1 MDPFSPLVRDAT
13 HHDFAQ
19 ILALNAESVHFL
31 SPLTSERLAELHR
44 ESAYHRV
51 VATDKSV
58 SGFLLAL
65 REGCTYDSPNY
76 QWFAARYE
84 KFLYIDRI
92 VICGVHQGQGIGQH
106 LYSDLFAFARRT
118 DAGMV
123 TCEFD
128 VDPPNEP
135 SRRFHARFGFQEVGG
150 QWVASGMKRVSM
162 QAVSLAPIA

>member
-1 MDPFSPLVRDAT
+1 MDAFFPPIRDAT
-13 HHDFAQ
+13 HHDFAD

-31 SPLTSERLAELHR
+31 SPLTAERLAELNR

-51 VATDKSV
+51 VATDESV
-58 SGFLLAL
+58 GGFLLAL
-65 REGCTYDSPNY
+65 REGCAYDSPNY

-84 KFLYIDRI
+84 KFLYVDRI
-92 VICGVHQGQGIGQH
+92 VISVAHQGQRIGQH

-123 TCEFD
+123 ACEFD

-135 SRRFHARFGFQEVGG
+135 SRRFHARFGFQELGS
-150 QWVASGMKRVSM
+150 QWVAAGTKRVSM

>member
-1 MDPFSPLVRDAT
+1 MDTFFPLIRDAT
-13 HHDFAQ
+13 QHDFAE

-31 SPLTSERLAELHR
+31 SPLTPERLGQLHR
-44 ESAYHRV
+44 DSAYHRV
-51 VATDKSV
+51 VATGESV
-58 SGFLLAL
+58 RGFLLAL
-65 REGCTYDSPNY
+65 REGCAYDSPNY

-92 VICGVHQGQGIGQH
+92 VISGAHQGQRIGPH
-106 LYSDLFAFARRT
+106 LYSDLFAFARQT

-123 TCEFD
+123 ACEFD

-162 QAVSLAPIA
+162 QAVSLAPID